1 MKRKKK
7 SRISDHIRQRTR
19 EWFRKAEHGM
29 VFLEHAP
36 FDIEDPPT
44 DTAGKMAHM
53 VAEYSL
59 KAFLVLNKKR
69 IPKTHDLGI
78 LLDECIRANRDPEF
92 EELRED
98 CLHLLRYKIELTY
111 PGPFP
116 EHISVDE
123 ARKAIEAAR
132 RIKEF
137 VFKKAT
143 ELGF

>member
-19 EWFRKAEHGM
+19 EWFRKAEHEM

-59 KAFLVLNKKR
+59 KAFLVLNKAR
-69 IPKTHDLGI
+69 IPKTHDLVEYYWTNAFGSIAI
-78 LLDECIRANRDPEF
+78 LSLSNYARIACICCAIRLNSPIRGHSQSTFLWMKRERR
-92 EELRED
+92 LRPHAE
-98 CLHLLRYKIELTY
+98 
-111 PGPFP
+111 
-116 EHISVDE
+116 
-123 ARKAIEAAR
+123 
-132 RIKEF
+132 
-137 VFKKAT
+137 
-143 ELGF
+143 